1 MANVYD
7 SQKQLVGV
15 VDVTVLRDQTV
26 MDHLP
31 LEAEEYLYV
40 SGIAVLKA
48 FRLYIYISILLN
60 FLTFF
65 ALAFVLFYLFH
76 FTTKK
81 KTTLVNFSLFLSF
94 CCCCYDGLGKTDT
107 FSFRFVQTDTF

>member
-1 MANVYD
+1 VAEAMANVSD

-48 FRLYIYISILLN
+48 FRLYIY
-60 FLTFF
+60 
-65 ALAFVLFYLFH
+65 FH
-76 FTTKK
+76 PT
-81 KTTLVNFSLFLSF
+81 
-94 CCCCYDGLGKTDT
+94 
-107 FSFRFVQTDTF
+107 

>member
-1 MANVYD
+1 MIYQIFDLKCLDIINRYACLVVEAMANVSD

-48 FRLYIYISILLN
+48 FRLLYIY
-60 FLTFF
+60 
-65 ALAFVLFYLFH
+65 FH
-76 FTTKK
+76 PT
-81 KTTLVNFSLFLSF
+81 
-94 CCCCYDGLGKTDT
+94 
-107 FSFRFVQTDTF
+107 